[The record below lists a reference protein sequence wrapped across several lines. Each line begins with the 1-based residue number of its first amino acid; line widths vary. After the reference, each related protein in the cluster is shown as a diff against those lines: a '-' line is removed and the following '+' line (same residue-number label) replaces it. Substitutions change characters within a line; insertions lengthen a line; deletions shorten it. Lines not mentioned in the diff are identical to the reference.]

1 MELLT
6 ILGGKW
12 NFDLTQ
18 KIYHEDLKILP
29 ISRFYKIHSR
39 RPGELVRDGGGDEAN
54 TIEQTGAG
62 TFRETWVQEETGF
75 KIVLTLDHFG
85 DRVTM
90 VQPGFTHKVFDVT
103 QALLRRA
110 VTLWRHTIFV
120 TLWC

>member
-1 MELLT
+1 MKFRFDTKNLSCRSKDFVT
-6 ILGGKW
+6 I
-12 NFDLTQ
+12 
-18 KIYHEDLKILP
+18 KILQD
-29 ISRFYKIHSR
+29 SLQR

-110 VTLWRHTIFV
+110 VTL
-120 TLWC
+120 